1 MALIDEAPRME
12 TAVSVEGTAVVVIK
26 RENLRAKIE
35 NADPFLARLL
45 CLLVNNI
52 RSVTNE
58 HFARKRP
65 PPWEAGDRLDLNFEP
80 DDVAQ
85 ALVGGAFIRR
95 TETQPA

>member
-12 TAVSVEGTAVVVIK
+12 TAVSVKGTAVVVIK

-52 RSVTNE
+52 RSVTNK
-58 HFARKRP
+58 HVAGKRP

-85 ALVGGAFIRR
+85 ALVKGAFIRR